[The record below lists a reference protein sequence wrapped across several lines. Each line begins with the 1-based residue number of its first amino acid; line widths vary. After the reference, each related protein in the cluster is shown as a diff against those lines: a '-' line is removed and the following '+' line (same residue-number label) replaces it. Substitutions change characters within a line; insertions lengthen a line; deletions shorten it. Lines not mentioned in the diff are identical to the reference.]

1 MTHPSSAEPSVLR
14 GATRVVDSTLAAIR
28 PLVTMWRDGLT
39 LIPLE
44 VELPQRASGYVT
56 LDQALELDQLEVHE
70 APEQTVPFVEAA
82 TKLHAVLLLGGD
94 TIIGGAQNRIVNL
107 TILLKAAATTRIP
120 VSCLELGRWDSGRR
134 FAAGRQVD
142 ASMRGMVHRMVT
154 ENASGPMQGEPAYGA
169 DQSGIWEEIGRRQA
183 RSSMHSPT
191 EALHDVYRAETDAVA
206 ELTRAF
212 SYPPGARGVA
222 AALFD
227 RLIGVDLFDSAETL
241 ERQWPR
247 LVEGY
252 ASALLDR
259 RRAIEVGEL
268 PTPRHRHVDHGALDR
283 MRGRARESL
292 HGASVQRSVGEGS
305 DVRFVGTRVHG
316 SALVHN
322 RRVIHLAMFREGA

>member
-1 MTHPSSAEPSVLR
+1 MTPPSSSETSVLR
-14 GATRVVDSTLAAIR
+14 GPARVVDSTLAGIR

-44 VELPQRASGYVT
+44 VALPQRAPGYVT
-56 LDQALELDQLEVHE
+56 LEQALKLEQLEVHE

-82 TKLHAVLLLGGD
+82 TKLHPVLLLGGD

-120 VSCLELGRWDSGRR
+120 VSCLELGRWDSGHR

-154 ENASGPMQGEPAYGA
+154 EGASGPGEPSYAA
-169 DQSGIWEEIGRRQA
+169 DQGGIWQEIGRRQA

-191 EALHDVYRAETDAVA
+191 EALHDVYRAEADAVA
-206 ELTRAF
+206 DLTRSFAC
-212 SYPPGARGVA
+212 PPGARGVA
-222 AALFD
+222 AARFD

-252 ASALLDR
+252 ASALLDH
-259 RRAIEVGEL
+259 RRAVEAGEL
-268 PTPRHRHVDHGALDR
+268 SKPRHRHVDHGALDR
-283 MRGRARESL
+283 MLGRARGSL
-292 HGASVQRSVGEGS
+292 HAASVQRSVGEGS
-305 DVRFVGTRVHG
+305 DVRFIGTRVHG
-316 SALVHN
+316 SALVHQ
-322 RRVIHLAMFREGA
+322 RRVVHLAMFSEAG